1 MSDLNA
7 LYDEADRLKD
17 EGQYELAIEKLQQ
30 ILQTDPAHVL
40 SHLALAVVYG
50 KVGQPERAVEHGV
63 KACELD
69 PEDPFTFTAMSVTYQ
84 RAWQATQNPDYIQLA
99 EQARDRAHLLQSR
112 MGS

>member
-1 MSDLNA
+1 MQDINA

-17 EGQYELAIEKLQQ
+17 EGQYEQAIDKLQQ
-30 ILQTDPAHVL
+30 IVQSDPSHVL
-40 SHLALAVVYG
+40 SHLALAVLYG

-84 RAWQATQNPDYIQLA
+84 RAWQATQNPDYIHLA
-99 EQARDRAHLLQSR
+99 EQARDRAHVLQAR
-112 MGS
+112 M